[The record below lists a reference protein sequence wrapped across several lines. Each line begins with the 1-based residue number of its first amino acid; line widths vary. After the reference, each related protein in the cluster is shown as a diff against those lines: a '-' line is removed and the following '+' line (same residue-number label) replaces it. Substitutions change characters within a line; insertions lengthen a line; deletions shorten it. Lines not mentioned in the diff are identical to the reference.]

1 METRKYELPSGKI
14 HTEKL
19 VEEIKNRTGLNEV
32 GLHVINGGTIE
43 KTVIVNGKIESV
55 VTEVTPGVE
64 VTLSDSTKF
73 GQALEVIQAH
83 NPVKQDSEVVE
94 DKQVTEFEEKL
105 MGLPLI
111 QKLIAD
117 VAALKGK

>member
-1 METRKYELPSGKI
+1 METRKFELPSGKI
-14 HTEKL
+14 NTEKL
-19 VEEIKNRTGLNEV
+19 VEEIKTRTGLGDV
-32 GLHVINGGTIE
+32 GLHVIGGGTIE
-43 KTVIVNGKIESV
+43 KTMIVNGKIQSV

-83 NPVKQDSEVVE
+83 NPAKQDSEVVE
-94 DKQVTEFEEKL
+94 EKQVSDLEEKL